1 MKHCGIDLH
10 NRTWPSEN
18 LGTRPEGSASLTKAH
33 QPAHPPIPA
42 YCTTPRRVTRPPVA
56 TLPTL
61 HLSTTSQSR
70 LSRTEL
76 LSRPAK
82 RTIYTKSRSSTTHAS
97 DIVFRLQYQKRELSK
112 HTATEE
118 TNTTGDIPCST
129 SRRENKK
136 RVNNSNR

>member
-42 YCTTPRRVTRPPVA
+42 YCTTPRRVTRPPAA

-82 RTIYTKSRSSTTHAS
+82 RTIYTKSRSSTTRAS
-97 DIVFRLQYQKRELSK
+97 DILFYRIP
-112 HTATEE
+112 E
-118 TNTTGDIPCST
+118 TRVVETHINERPHSNTTSDTHAVPHRGWKT
-129 SRRENKK
+129 KNE
-136 RVNNSNR
+136 